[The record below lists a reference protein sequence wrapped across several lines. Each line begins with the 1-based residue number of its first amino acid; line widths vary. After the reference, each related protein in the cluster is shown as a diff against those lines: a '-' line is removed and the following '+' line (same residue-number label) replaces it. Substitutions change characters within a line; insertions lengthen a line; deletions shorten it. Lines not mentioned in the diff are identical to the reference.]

1 MKRLSQLILVTCC
14 LSVLIQSCKS
24 GGSNV
29 PVPKEAAF
37 VMHINNS
44 SLSSKLS
51 WQEIKATNWFKE
63 AHAGA
68 SDSMLG
74 KLMDDPDNSGM
85 DTKADMMLFVKQQG
99 RASIMVFEGTVKDAA
114 AFEAFNK
121 KVSEGSTVSKAGDV
135 SIMKMKDHGLAS
147 WKGNRFAYVLD
158 VPFPDGMNSLSG
170 RNNAAPYKFPM
181 DSLQQFAVSTYEI
194 SGKSSLGSDERFNAL
209 LKEPGDI
216 HIWVNNEQYLSALSG
231 DMLGMLK
238 VADLFKG
245 NISANTI
252 QFDNGKIT
260 MTGKQYLNDQ
270 LAALYKKF
278 PPKKISAEVINR
290 IPSQNVVGVL
300 AMNYSPEGLKELI
313 KLTGMDGMANGFLE
327 KAGYSIE
334 EFVKA
339 NKGDLVV
346 AVSDLQINQ
355 QEISVPG
362 MDGEKPSNYTQT
374 KPEVKVLFATSV
386 NDKAA
391 FDKLITTLSGEI
403 GEEKNML
410 PDINYQVDKN
420 WFVAGNSAD
429 YVSKFLSGNGNKQ
442 PFTSKLT
449 DQSFGMYVDIQKIMT
464 STQNSIKNNG
474 DKEAM
479 NISLKMWQD
488 VIVTGGDFKDGA
500 FTSYAEL
507 NMIDKGT
514 NSLKQLNQYID
525 KMSAIYTSKRSHKIS
540 MEENPSPADSTTV
553 APVTPAK

>member
-1 MKRLSQLILVTCC
+1 MKRLSFILLVAISGAF
-14 LSVLIQSCKS
+14 LFQSCRS
-24 GGSNV
+24 GSSNV
-29 PVPKEAAF
+29 PVPKDAAF

-44 SLSSKLS
+44 SLSGKLS
-51 WQEIKATNWFKE
+51 WQEIKATNWFKK
-63 AHAGA
+63 AHTDAP
-68 SDSMLG
+68 DSLLH

-99 RASIMVFEGTVKDAA
+99 RGGILVFEGVVKDAA

-121 KVSEGSTVSKAGDV
+121 KVSEGSTVSKEGDV
-135 SIMKMKDHGLAS
+135 SIMKIKNHGLAS
-147 WKGNRFAYVLD
+147 WKGNRFAYVID
-158 VPFPDGMNSLSG
+158 VPFPDGMKSLRG
-170 RNNAAPYKFPM
+170 GNYTAPYKFPM
-181 DSLQQFAVSTYEI
+181 DSLQQFAVSTYGI
-194 SGKSSLGSDERFNAL
+194 SGKSSLGSDERFSAL
-209 LKEPGDI
+209 LKEAGDI

-252 QFDNGKIT
+252 SFDNGKIT
-260 MTGKQYLNDQ
+260 MKGKQYLNDQ

-278 PPKKISAEVINR
+278 PPKKISAEVIDR

-327 KAGYSIE
+327 KAGYSID

-339 NKGDLVV
+339 NKGDLIV
-346 AVSDLQINQ
+346 AVSDLAINQ
-355 QEISVPG
+355 QVVSLPG
-362 MDGEKPSNYTQT
+362 NDGEEPTKYTKT
-374 KPEVKVLFATSV
+374 KPDVKVLFATSV

-391 FDKLITTLSGEI
+391 FDKLITTLSGEM

-410 PDINYQVDKN
+410 PEINYKIDKN

-429 YVSKFLSGNGNKQ
+429 YVSKFLSGKGTKQ

-449 DQSFGMYVDIQKIMT
+449 DQSFGMYVDMQEIMT
-464 STQNSIKNNG
+464 STQSSIKDNG

-479 NISLKMWQD
+479 DISLKMWQD

-500 FTSYAEL
+500 FTSYAEI
-507 NMIDKGT
+507 NMVDKGT
-514 NSLKQLNQYID
+514 NSLKLLNQYID
-525 KMSAIYTSKRSHKIS
+525 KMSGIYKTKRSNKIS
-540 MEENPSPADSTTV
+540 MEENPSLADSTTV
-553 APVTPAK
+553 APVNPAK

>member
-1 MKRLSQLILVTCC
+1 MKRLSLVILVACC
-14 LSVLIQSCKS
+14 GTLLIQSCKS

-29 PVPKEAAF
+29 PVPTDAAF
-37 VMHINNS
+37 VMHINNGS
-44 SLSSKLS
+44 FSSKLS

-63 AHAGA
+63 AHRGA
-68 SDSMLG
+68 SDSLLG

-99 RASIMVFEGTVKDAA
+99 RANIMVFEGSVKDAT

-121 KVSEGSTVSKAGDV
+121 KVSEGGTVSKAGDV
-135 SIMKMKDHGLAS
+135 SIMKMKDHGIAS
-147 WKGNRFAYVLD
+147 WKGNRFAYAID
-158 VPFPDGMNSLSG
+158 VPFSDGINSLRG
-170 RNNAAPYKFPM
+170 GNNAAPYKLPM
-181 DSLQQFAVSTYEI
+181 DSLQQFAVSTYGI
-194 SGKSSLGSDERFNAL
+194 SGKNSLGSDERFSAL
-209 LKEPGDI
+209 LKEAGDI
-216 HIWVNNEQYLSALSG
+216 HIWINNEQYLSALSG

-245 NISANTI
+245 NVSANTI
-252 QFDNGKIT
+252 SFDNGKIT
-260 MTGKQYLNDQ
+260 MKGKQYLNDQ

-327 KAGYSIE
+327 KAGYSID

-339 NKGDLVV
+339 NKGDLIV

-355 QEISVPG
+355 QEVSMPG
-362 MDGEKPSNYTQT
+362 MDGEKPSKYTQT
-374 KPEVKVLFATSV
+374 KPDVKVLFATSV

-391 FDKLITTLSGEI
+391 FDKLITTLSGEL

-429 YVSKFLSGNGNKQ
+429 YVSKFLSGNGTKQ
-442 PFTSKLT
+442 PFTAKLT

-464 STQNSIKNNG
+464 STQNSIKDN
-474 DKEAM
+474 EAKQAM
-479 NISLKMWQD
+479 DLSLKMWQD
-488 VIVTGGDFKDGA
+488 IIVTGGDFKDGA
-500 FTSYAEL
+500 FTSYAEI
-507 NMIDKGT
+507 NMVDKGT
-514 NSLKQLNQYID
+514 NSLKLLNQYLD
-525 KMSAIYTSKRSHKIS
+525 KMAGLYKSQKGNRMSI
-540 MEENPSPADSTTV
+540 EENPFNADSTTV
-553 APVTPAK
+553 TPAK